1 MNQGTQ
7 TEDINYLI
15 KQECQRY
22 FYSQKENILSN
33 IRIYARYDSEINFF
47 LDKVLDE
54 LRKDFQEEKKLITS
68 DMKDEYNNW
77 KYLYQEELNKG
88 IKKLHRSLDEKSKD
102 IFKKEPYDLLTRNF
116 MIKLKQEWRNEY
128 DDKINNLYFVII
140 FLVFCQIAIYFY
152 LKKN

>member
-68 DMKDEYNNW
+68 DLKDEYNNW

-88 IKKLHRSLDEKSKD
+88 IKKLQRSLDEKSKD

-128 DDKINNLYFVII
+128 EDKINNLYLVII